1 MTTISSPMPFSIPT
15 QKLGNLEGL
24 TTLTGS
30 ETQTMSTQAPAQQVS
45 IKDAVDITV
54 PRTQDKPLLKLP
66 EQTTVSPSLLFEVK
80 NMNKAELEET
90 SKVIGGF
97 SSAYANLQE
106 HIAVTAIKVEK
117 AVREVITE
125 ENSKLEK
132 MFPTIANLD
141 ESEIKQLSQGVNLM
155 LAASAIKDVQVAQAN
170 SEDVKPGIQSLDAIK
185 ESQFIGIMSSDIL
198 MELRNLL
205 SQIKSIINTVD
216 RQLQADFLKLKTQ
229 MVQSAAD
236 TTIQEGKKAFEGAL
250 MGFAV
255 SLGVTL
261 AGAALQTK
269 QLVKQTK
276 AINVHGVARNQHA
289 SSAQDSIELSRA
301 STIKTNNKALNQ
313 QNDLASLR
321 HQDAGRRSQL
331 KADEHQTKLDKITH
345 QTQKKSSI
353 IESVTRL
360 SDNAGQLVTSAI
372 QMDVKALE
380 AQKMVLQ
387 DIGDTARSIA
397 SDKEKQIDT
406 VLDLMKKVFDI
417 LKEVIEGQ
425 IRTFQA
431 VATRG

>member
-1 MTTISSPMPFSIPT
+1 MTTISSPTQFSMPT
-15 QKLGNLEGL
+15 QKLDNLEGGAVV
-24 TTLTGS
+24 TGRD
-30 ETQTMSTQAPAQQVS
+30 TQTLSTPAAAPQVS
-45 IKDAVDITV
+45 IRDAVEITV
-54 PRTQDKPLLKLP
+54 PRSQDKPLLKRP
-66 EQTTVSPSLLFEVK
+66 EQATVNPSLLFDAK

-97 SSAYANLQE
+97 SSAYANLQA
-106 HIAVTAIKVEK
+106 HIAVTATKVEN
-117 AVREVITE
+117 AVREVIAE

-170 SEDVKPGIQSLDAIK
+170 SEDVKPGIQSFDAIK
-185 ESQFIGIMSSDIL
+185 DSQFIGIMSSDIL

-205 SQIKSIINTVD
+205 SQIKSIINTTD
-216 RQLQADFLKLKTQ
+216 RQLQADFLKLKAQ

-236 TTIQEGKKAFEGAL
+236 TTIKEGEKAFLGAVL
-250 MGFAV
+250 GFAV
-255 SLGVTL
+255 SMGVTL

-276 AINVHGVARNQHA
+276 AINMHGVARNQHT

-301 STIKTNNKALNQ
+301 STIKTTNKALNQ

-331 KADEHQTKLDKITH
+331 KADEHQTKLDKITN

-360 SDNAGQLVTSAI
+360 SDNAGQLVTSAV

-397 SDKEKQIDT
+397 NDKEKQIDT

-417 LKEVIEGQ
+417 LKDVIEGQ

>member
-1 MTTISSPMPFSIPT
+1 
-15 QKLGNLEGL
+15 
-24 TTLTGS
+24 
-30 ETQTMSTQAPAQQVS
+30 MSTQAPAQQVS

-54 PRTQDKPLLKLP
+54 LRTQDKPLLKLP

-80 NMNKAELEET
+80 NMNKVELEET

-205 SQIKSIINTVD
+205 SQIKSIINTAD

-261 AGAALQTK
+261 AGRHYK
-269 QLVKQTK
+269 
-276 AINVHGVARNQHA
+276 
-289 SSAQDSIELSRA
+289 LS
-301 STIKTNNKALNQ
+301 N
-313 QNDLASLR
+313 
-321 HQDAGRRSQL
+321 
-331 KADEHQTKLDKITH
+331 
-345 QTQKKSSI
+345 
-353 IESVTRL
+353 
-360 SDNAGQLVTSAI
+360 
-372 QMDVKALE
+372 
-380 AQKMVLQ
+380 
-387 DIGDTARSIA
+387 
-397 SDKEKQIDT
+397 
-406 VLDLMKKVFDI
+406 
-417 LKEVIEGQ
+417 
-425 IRTFQA
+425 
-431 VATRG
+431 

>member
-30 ETQTMSTQAPAQQVS
+30 ETQTMSTQAPGQQVS

-80 NMNKAELEET
+80 NMNKVELEET

-205 SQIKSIINTVD
+205 SQIKSIINTAD

-276 AINVHGVARNQHA
+276 AINVHGVERHKLSTQAQSEIE
-289 SSAQDSIELSRA
+289 SSRPYMK
-301 STIKTNNKALNQ
+301 KTGNKALEQ
-313 QNDLASLR
+313 QNEL
-321 HQDAGRRSQL
+321 HVTNVQDKVKGLQL
-331 KADEHQTKLDKITH
+331 KAEREQLQLDRITN

-353 IESVTRL
+353 IETMTRL
-360 SDNAGQLVTSAI
+360 SDNAGQLVTSALNI
-372 QMDVKALE
+372 EVKALE

-387 DIGDTARSIA
+387 DIGDTARAIA

-417 LKEVIEGQ
+417 LKEIIEGQ